1 MIKGKDTEIEVQL
14 YLKVLVVTWV
24 RFMWSHMVTD
34 LTAVGHFQGPITSGW
49 ICDLQD
55 IMVVKETKTW
65 LKEWLTE
72 NKKWFLSIKNFM
84 VYSKWVIF
92 KNGRPKV
99 RLNQIR
105 SNPNTWSLSLIGTFY
120 IFEFK
125 MKSSMSSILRH
136 GSRLKGWWSV
146 TKVCGMVGFKA
157 NAEITGNFRIFEK
170 FLCDRVLNQKWCL
183 PTKFHLIKRF

>member
-1 MIKGKDTEIEVQL
+1 
-14 YLKVLVVTWV
+14 
-24 RFMWSHMVTD
+24 MV
-34 LTAVGHFQGPITSGW
+34 
-49 ICDLQD
+49 
-55 IMVVKETKTW
+55 
-65 LKEWLTE
+65 
-72 NKKWFLSIKNFM
+72 N
-84 VYSKWVIF
+84 SKWIIS

-136 GSRLKGWWSV
+136 GSRLKGWWSA

-157 NAEITGNFRIFEK
+157 NSEITENFRIFEK
-170 FLCDRVLNQKWCL
+170 FLYDHVLNQKWCL
-183 PTKFHLIKRF
+183 STKFHKSQMFNMVKILQKWLFSKTFFLF